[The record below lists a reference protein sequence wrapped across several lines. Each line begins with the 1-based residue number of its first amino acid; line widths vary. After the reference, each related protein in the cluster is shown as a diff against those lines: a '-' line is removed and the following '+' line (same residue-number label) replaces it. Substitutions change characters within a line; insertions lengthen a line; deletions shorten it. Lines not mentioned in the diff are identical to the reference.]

1 MTTSEIISFAA
12 MIVALLMLILTGRRD
27 TRGGASE
34 QGEVKST
41 LRGIAN
47 GVDDIRVE
55 QRAMRNDIVNLS
67 VRVGKV
73 EESAKSAHH
82 RIDAHETRLNKLESE
97 EQKNE
102 DQLDGTI
109 EKQGLLA
116 GLDPGAA
123 AGHPDRCRAA
133 GIYH

>member
-12 MIVALLMLILTGRRD
+12 MIVALLMLILAGRRD

-97 EQKNE
+97 EQK
-102 DQLDGTI
+102 
-109 EKQGLLA
+109 K
-116 GLDPGAA
+116 
-123 AGHPDRCRAA
+123 
-133 GIYH
+133 

>member
-67 VRVGKV
+67 VPGGEGGRKR
-73 EESAKSAHH
+73 EIRPSQD
-82 RIDAHETRLNKLESE
+82 RRTR
-97 EQKNE
+97 NE
-102 DQLDGTI
+102 DQ
-109 EKQGLLA
+109 
-116 GLDPGAA
+116 
-123 AGHPDRCRAA
+123 
-133 GIYH
+133 

>member
-1 MTTSEIISFAA
+1 
-12 MIVALLMLILTGRRD
+12 MLVLTGRRD

-34 QGEVKST
+34 QGELRST

-55 QRAMRNDIVNLS
+55 QRAMRKDIVDLS
-67 VRVGKV
+67 MRVGKV

-97 EQKNE
+97 
-102 DQLDGTI
+102 DG
-109 EKQGLLA
+109 KK
-116 GLDPGAA
+116 
-123 AGHPDRCRAA
+123 
-133 GIYH
+133 

>member
-1 MTTSEIISFAA
+1 MKLRAIKSKKCGIYCRKGGENEMTTSEIISFAA

-34 QGEVKST
+34 QGELRST

-55 QRAMRNDIVNLS
+55 QRAMRKDIVDLS
-67 VRVGKV
+67 MRVGKV

-97 EQKNE
+97 
-102 DQLDGTI
+102 DG
-109 EKQGLLA
+109 KK
-116 GLDPGAA
+116 
-123 AGHPDRCRAA
+123 
-133 GIYH
+133 

>member
-12 MIVALLMLILTGRRD
+12 MIVALLMLILAGRRD

-82 RIDAHETRLNKLESE
+82 RVDAHETRLNKLEGV
-97 EQKNE
+97 KT
-102 DQLDGTI
+102 DGN
-109 EKQGLLA
+109 
-116 GLDPGAA
+116 
-123 AGHPDRCRAA
+123 
-133 GIYH
+133 